1 VAGTATLQW
10 ILFIAQTVVD
20 SRAISSVQM
29 VIVRDDPA
37 AIDQIFVENRDF
49 YRAMRMHSAD
59 YAMARCLSVRPSVRQ
74 QLTLVL
80 FPQNVFRFDIFCRN
94 RPEENVKNTCCSL
107 ASYLLLSSST
117 LQQTTQLMQQWQSFT

>member
-1 VAGTATLQW
+1 MAGTATLQW

-59 YAMARCLSVRPSVRQ
+59 YAMARCLSVRPS
-74 QLTLVL
+74 TTDTG
-80 FPQNVFRFDIFCRN
+80 FISTKRF
-94 RPEENVKNTCCSL
+94 
-107 ASYLLLSSST
+107 
-117 LQQTTQLMQQWQSFT
+117 SF